1 MKQMIILSSICIA
14 LGLTAC
20 QKQPNPETGA
30 STEQHLDKAAEQA
43 KNDFKQTVDTVSA
56 KPNKHQTMLP
66 VNLIV
71 RLITLKPK
79 FIKPQGIINNAPIFI
94 LTSKLISYVYIK
106 SALITVPNFSCTHG
120 RCIDPTTCR

>member
-56 KPNKHQTMLP
+56 KTKQASDHAASELDHTINQTEAQIHRATRDHQ
-66 VNLIV
+66 
-71 RLITLKPK
+71 
-79 FIKPQGIINNAPIFI
+79 
-94 LTSKLISYVYIK
+94 
-106 SALITVPNFSCTHG
+106 
-120 RCIDPTTCR
+120 